1 MMMSAMMSDHRSP
14 DASLR
19 HRPGSTDLARSPRR
33 AAMSLGLIAA
43 LSAVLMVVLVA
54 SLLVLSRR
62 PREPGARDLFVFCAA
77 GLRYP
82 MQQIVA
88 EYERECGVTV
98 SLQYGG
104 SNTLLSQLKVGGT
117 GDLFLAADDSFIEL
131 AAEAGLTAEIIPLAQ
146 MRLVIVVRQDSTR
159 TIESI
164 DDILQPDLR
173 VACANA
179 DAAAAGSITRECL
192 EQSGHWPA
200 LARQINESGVYKPTV
215 NDVANDV
222 KLGSVDAGIVWD
234 TTAAQYPELRAVDVP
249 ELAAGIGTVSVA
261 VLESARHPTAA
272 LRLARY
278 IAAADR
284 GLPVF
289 QAADFQ
295 VVEGDPWQEEP
306 EITLFAGAVNRRALA
321 PIVQAFEQREGVRVN
336 TVYNGCG
343 ILTGQ
348 MQILAKNQDRGFPD
362 VYMACDV
369 YYLDVVRDWFQED
382 VNVSDTDI
390 VIVVQPG
397 NPKQILALR
406 DLLQPGVRVALGQ
419 PEQCTIGVLSR
430 RLLEH
435 EGLYDRLIAENVVTQ
450 TATSALL
457 VPAVTTRS
465 VDAALAYRTDTLT
478 ERDKLEVVSIESE
491 LSRAVQPFSIARS
504 SPHKHLGRRL
514 FQTIARSRDVFE
526 SAGFHWRLDV
536 APDDPAPPTPQADH
550 PPETP

>member
-1 MMMSAMMSDHRSP
+1 
-14 DASLR
+14 
-19 HRPGSTDLARSPRR
+19 
-33 AAMSLGLIAA
+33 
-43 LSAVLMVVLVA
+43 
-54 SLLVLSRR
+54 
-62 PREPGARDLFVFCAA
+62 
-77 GLRYP
+77 
-82 MQQIVA
+82 
-88 EYERECGVTV
+88 
-98 SLQYGG
+98 
-104 SNTLLSQLKVGGT
+104 
-117 GDLFLAADDSFIEL
+117 
-131 AAEAGLTAEIIPLAQ
+131 
-146 MRLVIVVRQDSTR
+146 
-159 TIESI
+159 
-164 DDILQPDLR
+164 
-173 VACANA
+173 
-179 DAAAAGSITRECL
+179 
-192 EQSGHWPA
+192 
-200 LARQINESGVYKPTV
+200 
-215 NDVANDV
+215 
-222 KLGSVDAGIVWD
+222 
-234 TTAAQYPELRAVDVP
+234 
-249 ELAAGIGTVSVA
+249 
-261 VLESARHPTAA
+261 
-272 LRLARY
+272 
-278 IAAADR
+278 
-284 GLPVF
+284 
-289 QAADFQ
+289 
-295 VVEGDPWQEEP
+295 
-306 EITLFAGAVNRRALA
+306 
-321 PIVQAFEQREGVRVN
+321 
-336 TVYNGCG
+336 
-343 ILTGQ
+343 
-348 MQILAKNQDRGFPD
+348 
-362 VYMACDV
+362 MACDV